1 MRRRPMVKRWP
12 VFSKL
17 TKGLFAVL
25 TGIALVATPAHAEP
39 VKLVA
44 FGDSLF
50 AGYGLPAQS
59 AFPARLQA
67 ALRAKGHDV
76 TVINAGV
83 SGDTTAGGLARFDW
97 AVPPETDAVL
107 LELGAN
113 DALRGIDPKVTRR
126 NLSAILDRLAAR
138 QLPVLVIGMRSP
150 ANWGKAYAKAFD
162 AIFPDLAKRYGHGL
176 YPFFLDGVALDKA
189 LNQPDG
195 LHPNAAGVAV
205 IVKRILPA
213 VERLLARVK

>member
-1 MRRRPMVKRWP
+1 MRRQPMVKRWL
-12 VFSKL
+12 VFSLL
-17 TKGLFAVL
+17 TNFLLAS
-25 TGIALVATPAHAEP
+25 ALCMTMLAAPARAGT
-39 VKLVA
+39 VKLIA

-50 AGYGLPAQS
+50 AGYGLPAND
-59 AFPARLQA
+59 AFPARLQV

-83 SGDTTAGGLARFDW
+83 SGDTTAGGLARLDW
-97 AVPPETDAVL
+97 AVPKDAGAVL

-113 DALRGIDPKVTRR
+113 DALRGIDPKVTRN
-126 NLSAILDRLAAR
+126 NLRSILDRLAAKR
-138 QLPVLVIGMRSP
+138 LPVLIIGMRSP
-150 ANWGKAYAKAFD
+150 ANWGQAYANAFD
-162 AIFPDLAKRYGHGL
+162 AIFPDLAKVSGQDL
-176 YPFFLDGVALDKA
+176 YPFFLSGVALDKG